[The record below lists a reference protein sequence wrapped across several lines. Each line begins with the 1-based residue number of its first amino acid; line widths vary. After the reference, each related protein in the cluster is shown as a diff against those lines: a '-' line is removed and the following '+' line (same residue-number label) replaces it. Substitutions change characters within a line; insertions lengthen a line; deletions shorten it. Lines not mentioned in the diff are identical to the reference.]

1 LGFIDFLSFD
11 KQIMTDNQKK
21 LQEYRELRRANELGY
36 LEHQKYVREI
46 IDNPQHRAK
55 QINDAIISVRKIDE
69 EIDEDLKS
77 LLSDKELIST
87 AGEEVDE
94 LCKQF
99 RDLKVYPRDMMTDLQ
114 YARKNNKKYDLIRNM
129 GVFFG
134 IVAAFIAAQ
143 KAGVGNG
150 AVSVDQATA
159 LGGVV
164 GAATLSYEE
173 IRGALSRE
181 RIKSFFSTVKKGVCS
196 RAKRIEKEIP
206 VICEVIKERGDA
218 AKFFFKDK
226 ASALCTRIS
235 ATRTVAAAKKYLENK
250 KPKP

>member
-1 LGFIDFLSFD
+1 
-11 KQIMTDNQKK
+11 MTNSQEK

-36 LEHQKYVREI
+36 LEHQKYVRDL

-55 QINDAIISVRKIDE
+55 QISDAIILVRKIDK

-77 LLSDKELIST
+77 LLSDKELLSA

-114 YARKNNKKYDLIRNM
+114 YAQKNNKKYDLIRNI
-129 GVFFG
+129 GIFFG
-134 IVAAFIAAQ
+134 IVGAFFAAQ
-143 KAGVGNG
+143 RAGVGNG

-159 LGGVV
+159 LGGAV
-164 GAATLSYEE
+164 GALTLSHEE
-173 IRGALSRE
+173 IRAALSRE
-181 RIKSFFSTVKKGVCS
+181 RIKSFFSNVKRGVCS

-206 VICEVIKERGDA
+206 VFCEAIKERGDA
-218 AKFFFKDK
+218 SKFFLRDK

-235 ATRTVAAAKKYLENK
+235 ATRTVTAAKKYLENK